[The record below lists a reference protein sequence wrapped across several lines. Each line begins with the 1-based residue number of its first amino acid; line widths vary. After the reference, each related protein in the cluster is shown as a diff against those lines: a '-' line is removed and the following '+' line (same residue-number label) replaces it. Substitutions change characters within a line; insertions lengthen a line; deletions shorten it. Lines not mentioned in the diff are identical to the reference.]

1 LEIDVPSAIQS
12 ALDRV
17 STAFDRLVD
26 GLSDPAR
33 ENRAALVFLL
43 IYCSLWYV
51 YLMIARSSTDMHP
64 DMAEMLTWAQELSLG
79 YPKHPPLP
87 AYILWL
93 WFSIFPVSEWAYTL
107 LAVTNIGLG
116 LYFAFRLCAVWLQ
129 GEKRA
134 AVMLLLA
141 LIPFYNFLGSKFD
154 QNTLLIPLWAL
165 AMWGLVRSLD
175 SGKLGWSVLCGAA
188 AAGAMLTKYWSLF
201 LLLAM
206 ASTVLLDRR
215 RGAYFKS
222 PAPYVTAAVF
232 LVLTMPHLIWLIQN
246 NFPPLKWV
254 GVRRAVQGPADW
266 FGAFLSYSLGTVGYA
281 SVALLLWW
289 LGTRASGSAIKDS
302 LWPSDAIRRRAVYLF
317 WLPMVVPV
325 IVAIVR
331 PTQLI
336 SLWNIP
342 ALNLLPAIL
351 LSSDKIVLPRFSVKV
366 MAIVALGVP
375 LALIPIAPGVAYFK
389 LRHGAENYALYSALA
404 GNAAA
409 AEWHAKTSAP
419 LQILAGPFGL
429 VATATA
435 YMPEHPIAY
444 SDFSRYLAPW
454 VTQERIDREGMAI
467 VVPVKETSWVKQA
480 RRAAGDAPFKE
491 VSLSRRWLWF
501 QSAPERFMIAIVPP
515 KADSTSGK

>member
-1 LEIDVPSAIQS
+1 MSVALQASSPLSRISA
-12 ALDRV
+12 
-17 STAFDRLVD
+17 AFDRLVD

-33 ENRAALVFLL
+33 ENRAAAVFLL
-43 IYCSLWYV
+43 IYASLWYV

-87 AYILWL
+87 AFILWL
-93 WFSIFPVSEWAYTL
+93 WFKVFPVSEWAYTL
-107 LAVTNIGLG
+107 LAVTNIAVG
-116 LYFAFRLCAVWLQ
+116 LYAAFRLCAVWLH
-129 GEKRA
+129 GDKRA

-141 LIPFYNFLGSKFD
+141 VIPFYNFLGSKFD

-175 SGKLGWSVLCGAA
+175 GGRIGWSVLCGAA

-201 LLLAM
+201 LLVAMLA
-206 ASTVLLDRR
+206 TVLLDRR

-222 PAPYVTAAVF
+222 AAPYVTAAVF
-232 LVLTMPHLIWLIQN
+232 LVLTVPHLVWLIQN
-246 NFPPLKWV
+246 DFPPLRWV
-254 GVRRAVQGPADW
+254 GARRAVQGASGW
-266 FGAFLSYSLGTVGYA
+266 MKSFLSYCLGTVSYA
-281 SVALLLWW
+281 SAPLLLWW
-289 LGTRASGSAIKDS
+289 LGTRPSAAAVQDS
-302 LWPSDAIRRRAVYLF
+302 LWPSDPDRRRAIYLF

-325 IVAIVR
+325 IVALVR

-342 ALNLLPAIL
+342 ALNLLPVLL

-366 MAIVALGVP
+366 LAIIALAVP
-375 LALIPIAPGVAYFK
+375 AVLIPVAPGVAYFK
-389 LRHGAENYALYSALA
+389 LRHGAENYALYAAQA

-409 AEWHAKTSAP
+409 AEWHAQTSAP
-419 LQILAGPFGL
+419 LRILAGPFGL

-444 SDFSRYLAPW
+444 SDFSRYLVPW

-467 VVPVKETSWVKQA
+467 VVPVKETSWVKKA

-491 VSLSRRWLWF
+491 VSLARRWLWF
-501 QSAPERFMIAIVPP
+501 QSKPEKFLIAVVPP
-515 KADSTSGK
+515 TAQK

>member
-1 LEIDVPSAIQS
+1 MSSSAFQP
-12 ALDRV
+12 ALASV
-17 STAFDRLVD
+17 SRAFDRLA
-26 GLSDPAR
+26 GALCDPAR

-43 IYCSLWYV
+43 IYSGLWYV
-51 YLMIARSSTDMHP
+51 YLMIVRSSTDMHP

-93 WFSIFPVSEWAYTL
+93 WFSVFPVSEWAYTL
-107 LAVTNIGLG
+107 LAVVNIAFG
-116 LYFAFRLCAVWLQ
+116 LYCAFRLCAVWLQ
-129 GEKRA
+129 AEKRA

-154 QNTLLIPLWAL
+154 QNSLLIPLWAL

-206 ASTVLLDRR
+206 AITVMLDRR
-215 RGAYFKS
+215 RGSYFKS
-222 PAPYVTAAVF
+222 PAPYVAAAVF
-232 LVLTMPHLIWLIQN
+232 LVLTMPHLMWLIQN

-254 GVRRAVQGPADW
+254 GERRAVQGPAGW
-266 FGAFLSYSLGTVGYA
+266 FRSFLFYTMGTVSYA

-289 LGTRASGSAIKDS
+289 LGTRPAGSAIKDS
-302 LWPSDAIRRRAVYLF
+302 QWPSDAIRRRAVYLF
-317 WLPMVVPV
+317 WLPMVVP
-325 IVAIVR
+325 ILVAALR
-331 PTQLI
+331 PTQLV

-342 ALNLLPAIL
+342 ALNLLPVIL

-366 MAIVALGVP
+366 MAIVALCVP
-375 LALIPIAPGVAYFK
+375 LAMIPIAPGVAYFK
-389 LRHGAENYALYSALA
+389 LRNGAENYALYSGLV

-409 AEWHAKTSAP
+409 AEWHARTTAP
-419 LQILAGPFGL
+419 LRILAGPFGL

-444 SDFSRYLAPW
+444 SDFSSYLAPW
-454 VTQERIDREGMAI
+454 VTPERIARDGMAI
-467 VVPVKETSWVKQA
+467 VVPVNETSWVKKA
-480 RRAAGDAPFKE
+480 RRAAGDAQFKE
-491 VSLSRRWLWF
+491 VTLTRYWLWF
-501 QSAPERFMIAIVPP
+501 ESAPQCFLIAIVPP
-515 KADSTSGK
+515 KAD